1 MEPSDGSSCTLIRA
15 ARSSSSRVRG
25 KLTSRDIEEVA
36 CVVDSTIDSSVVHG
50 PHNKGVGG
58 GGGGDGGDGNDGN
71 GNTSADDDDDDDGGD
86 DVGSGVSMISINSFN
101 PWVMQQSNS
110 SN

>member
-36 CVVDSTIDSSVVHG
+36 CVVDSTIDSTVEHG

-58 GGGGDGGDGNDGN
+58 GGGDGA
-71 GNTSADDDDDDDGGD
+71 TDDDDDNGGD
-86 DVGSGVSMISINSFN
+86 DGGSGVSMISINSFK
-101 PWVMQQSNS
+101 PWVMRQSNS